1 MSRVEFFYAQDYY
14 ALAKQINTWLS
25 RNPTYRVVTITA
37 VSDARALHA
46 YEKVEAHTQP

>member
-25 RNPTYRVVTITA
+25 RNPTYRVVAIS
-37 VSDARALHA
+37 VVQDARALVA
-46 YEKVEAHTQP
+46 FERVEAHV